1 MAGRKLPKN
10 LDLAAGFFSETMA
23 ESTAPPSKP
32 SSNVN
37 HEISEHTHKKHPGG
51 RPKKDGLKSSQFSVT
66 LNPLS
71 YERMKSASDLLTGGN
86 FSSLVYISVRE
97 YCKTHEIDLESIDI
111 DPEIVKTYYDRQ
123 AKKKK

>member
-23 ESTAPPSKP
+23 ESTVPPSNP

-37 HEISEHTHKKHPGG
+37 HETSDQAHKKHPGG
-51 RPKKDGLKSSQFSVT
+51 RPKKDGLKNSQFTVT
-66 LNPLS
+66 LNPIS
-71 YERMKSASDLLTGGN
+71 YERMKAASDLLTGGN

-97 YCKTHEIDLESIDI
+97 YCKANKIDLEGIEI
-111 DPEIVKTYYDRQ
+111 DPEIVKVYYDRQ
-123 AKKKK
+123 AKKK